1 MKKLLIFTVILSC
14 AALLGC
20 SKDAEIN
27 SFITEFEAATQEIT
41 TKLDAGDIEAAR
53 KTFDDKKESLK
64 TSWDSIKG
72 ARGFQ
77 VSKETQTSLT
87 ESVTKNVTALG
98 VAAGKAKIRSMS
110 DKDKTEEIDK
120 LLNEYRDIFQM

>member
-1 MKKLLIFTVILSC
+1 MKKLIIFMILLSC
-14 AALLGC
+14 AALAGC

-27 SFITEFEAATQEIT
+27 SFITEFETITKEIT
-41 TKLDAGDIEAAR
+41 TDLESGDVTAAR
-53 KTFDDKKESLK
+53 KTFDDKKENLK

-77 VSKETQTSLT
+77 VSEETKTNLT

-98 VAAGKAKIRSMS
+98 FAAGKAKIKAIS
-110 DKDKTEEIDK
+110 DKDKSAEIDK
-120 LLNEYRDIFQM
+120 LLNEYKDIFQM